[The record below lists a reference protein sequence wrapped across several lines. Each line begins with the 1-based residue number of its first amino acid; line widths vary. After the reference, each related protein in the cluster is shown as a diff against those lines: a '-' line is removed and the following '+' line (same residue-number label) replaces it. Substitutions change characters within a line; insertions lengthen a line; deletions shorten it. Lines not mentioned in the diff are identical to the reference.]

1 MRPLKRK
8 PVSKNKSARKFRS
21 NTRRTKAANLM
32 PQRGGYRL

>member
-1 MRPLKRK
+1 MRPIKRR
-8 PVSKNKSARKFRS
+8 PVNKQRSSRKFAN